1 MTLLVD
7 LILFSFLTCIVQCRG
22 DDSVEKKALFVLAHP
37 DDETM
42 FMARFDL

>member
-7 LILFSFLTCIVQCRG
+7 LILFCLTCIVQCRG